1 MPNLYRNESSDPRSN
16 AQRNLAGR
24 SHYCD
29 DDTLRYFHSRIISS
43 RHTDGG
49 LLFALVES
57 VAKDHENKSRGFRY
71 VIFDLFGSTID
82 RKTDRYWSTSQRATT
97 AMWEAL
103 NAIDAEA
110 VTRAAIENA
119 RRSYALELDRTS
131 QALEK
136 CIADGFVH
144 PVNSPLSKS
153 FVS

>member
-1 MPNLYRNESSDPRSN
+1 MPNLYRNESSDPKTN
-16 AQRNLAGR
+16 AQRNLSGR

-57 VAKDHENKSRGFRY
+57 VAKDHENRSRGFRF
-71 VIFDLFGSTID
+71 VIFDLFGATID
-82 RKTDRYWSTSQRATT
+82 RKTDRYWSTSERATK

-110 VTRAAIENA
+110 VTRAAIANA
-119 RRSYALELDRTS
+119 EKSYALELQRTCE
-131 QALEK
+131 ALQK
-136 CIADGFVH
+136 CIAEGYVH
-144 PVNSPLSKS
+144 PVKAKES
-153 FVS
+153 VA